1 VHHAAHYVVH
11 GAADRANWTA
21 GTTRIVSTAPATTAV
36 LMVGLAG
43 LRRAFAQQRLVL
55 RGVEEA
61 RHGIG
66 VLLLP
71 ARDGVAGRVVEL
83 SVDLGAEPESR
94 QTALHSE
101 RPST

>member
-1 VHHAAHYVVH
+1 
-11 GAADRANWTA
+11 
-21 GTTRIVSTAPATTAV
+21 
-36 LMVGLAG
+36 LMVGLAS
-43 LRRAFAQQRLVL
+43 LRRDPFAQQRLVL

-61 RHGIG
+61 RLGIS
-66 VLLLP
+66 VFLLP
-71 ARDGVAGRVVEL
+71 APDGVAGRVVEL